1 MNKLKLSKDDV
12 NIEIKF
18 RDVQEY
24 PAEGWNPLFWLEV
37 LNLVNKDFN

>member
-24 PAEGWNPLFWLEV
+24 SAEGWNPLFWLEV
-37 LNLVNKDFN
+37 LNISSKYFN